1 MNSGCRPNVPRT
13 PPPYDRFTQED
24 TMPET
29 DTARQWVHRCAQRL
43 QLRHTLS
50 AADAIDLAHKMLTG
64 TGQDDCPERAA
75 DDLFLRTPLE
85 T

>member
-1 MNSGCRPNVPRT
+1 
-13 PPPYDRFTQED
+13 
-24 TMPET
+24 MPET
-29 DTARQWVHRCAQRL
+29 DTARQWVRRCAQRL